1 MKKNLSLLFV
11 AFALILHSCSSG
23 NEKEITAISNEF
35 ISGDLAELVEFTD
48 EPCKII
54 YVEKDGVMPSQVFR
68 LTVQM
73 KLKKESP
80 DLQKMEPQD
89 IDFTSLLSVAVV
101 NLIDENG
108 IKIQDLSIL
117 TDDLLKLKKL
127 LQGKEGDT
135 AEIVFQEDFHNQ
147 DDAPGWFEQV
157 AKFTPYLSAD
167 IAGLAK
173 EIGGSYT
180 LKGSVHTYPIT
191 MNIDIDGTQVK
202 GNYYYDRMGPG
213 ATLKLSGTIENGIM
227 DINETDEKGV
237 PAGHFKGNFV
247 NGVYTGEFITNKGE
261 KMPFSVS
268 ESGDVT
274 VSDEITSDVETS
286 EMAEN
291 GSADFDEFL
300 DRYEEYVDQYIL
312 LLKKADK
319 GDMAALAEYPALLEK
334 AQDLQGT
341 IKSNSSN
348 LTSSQLSRYN
358 RINEKM
364 MIAIES
370 MSNE

>member
-23 NEKEITAISNEF
+23 NEKEITATSNEF

-135 AEIVFQEDFHNQ
+135 AEIVFQEEFNNQ

-191 MNIDIDGTQVK
+191 
-202 GNYYYDRMGPG
+202 Y
-213 ATLKLSGTIENGIM
+213 
-227 DINETDEKGV
+227 DEK
-237 PAGHFKGNFV
+237 
-247 NGVYTGEFITNKGE
+247 
-261 KMPFSVS
+261 
-268 ESGDVT
+268 
-274 VSDEITSDVETS
+274 
-286 EMAEN
+286 
-291 GSADFDEFL
+291 
-300 DRYEEYVDQYIL
+300 
-312 LLKKADK
+312 
-319 GDMAALAEYPALLEK
+319 
-334 AQDLQGT
+334 
-341 IKSNSSN
+341 
-348 LTSSQLSRYN
+348 
-358 RINEKM
+358 
-364 MIAIES
+364 
-370 MSNE
+370 